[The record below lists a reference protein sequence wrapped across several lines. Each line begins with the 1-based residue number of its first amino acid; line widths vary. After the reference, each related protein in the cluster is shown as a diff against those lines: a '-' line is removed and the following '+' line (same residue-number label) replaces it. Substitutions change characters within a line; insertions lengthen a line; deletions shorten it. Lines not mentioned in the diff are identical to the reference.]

1 MPEDSKFINIE
12 SKSETLFGEEFSN
25 DLTIMQYIEATKFN
39 GTILE
44 LNTQSAPA
52 AVAASAISVVQDD
65 KGKRVFQ
72 KSDLGKPSE
81 KPKEE
86 ESDQAVEVI
95 EQPYE

>member
-1 MPEDSKFINIE
+1 
-12 SKSETLFGEEFSN
+12 
-25 DLTIMQYIEATKFN
+25 MQYIEATQFN

-52 AVAASAISVVQDD
+52 AASAISIVQDD

-86 ESDQAVEVI
+86 EID
-95 EQPYE
+95 